1 MSADTRPD
9 EPLYL
14 LTRLL
19 LRRPGRIFPYTSLS
33 GAYSTELGDEGVKRA
48 MRTLSHSLPVP
59 ADIAA
64 QDPPTRSVT
73 AKPPISSTSSNA
85 VVHPATPT
93 PVPARSRSDPY
104 PTPLSAKAKGKRR
117 ASDRPWADLPTGLSP
132 EEERADPA
140 LAEAIRESLW
150 AAKVN
155 RVELDEDGEVVDS
168 PPPERPVGGRSVSN
182 TSISSEASS
191 RAAAPI
197 PSASASLQSAPPP
210 HAAHADF
217 AEEFSLTPRE
227 VLPITVLARNETTLS
242 LDEIMSCISAED
254 LRRVAKARKIPPSLL
269 ANREAVTEALR
280 GAAKKQTVLGFAPA
294 KGKGKSRE
302 RQAQGT
308 LPFSPSPSGRIT
320 SEGLLVAQLLPLIG
334 GHALQLTPELHAL
347 VARVN
352 LIFTRI
358 PPVTASSSS
367 LMLPSILV
375 TSRKRRYPD
384 YGPPTRSTVWRDRPE
399 LLTWERAVHWEA
411 VVADALGDTWQ
422 EQRKNPA
429 PGFGVRREAPNR
441 VEGAKIVKRVWEG
454 VWPVWSEL
462 VQGRGAEAVD
472 AKNQQGGLVGDRFQ
486 TGQWGLPVRRT
497 QRRQHR

>member
-1 MSADTRPD
+1 
-9 EPLYL
+9 
-14 LTRLL
+14 
-19 LRRPGRIFPYTSLS
+19 
-33 GAYSTELGDEGVKRA
+33 
-48 MRTLSHSLPVP
+48 
-59 ADIAA
+59 
-64 QDPPTRSVT
+64 
-73 AKPPISSTSSNA
+73 
-85 VVHPATPT
+85 
-93 PVPARSRSDPY
+93 
-104 PTPLSAKAKGKRR
+104 
-117 ASDRPWADLPTGLSP
+117 LSP

-150 AAKVN
+150 AARVN

-168 PPPERPVGGRSVSN
+168 PPAERPVGSRSASN
-182 TSISSEASS
+182 TSTSSATPS
-191 RAAAPI
+191 RAAAPVL
-197 PSASASLQSAPPP
+197 STASAPSP
-210 HAAHADF
+210 HADF

-227 VLPITVLARNETTLS
+227 ALPITVLARNETTLS

-294 KGKGKSRE
+294 KGKRKSRE
-302 RQAQGT
+302 RQAQAT
-308 LPFSPSPSGRIT
+308 LPFSPPPSGRIT
-320 SEGLLVAQLLPLIG
+320 SESLLVAQLLPLIG
-334 GHALQLTPELHAL
+334 GHALQLTPELHTL

-384 YGPPTRSTVWRDRPE
+384 YGPPTRSTIWQDRPE

-441 VEGAKIVKRVWEG
+441 VEGARIVKRVWEG

-462 VQGRGAEAVD
+462 VQGQGAEAVD
-472 AKNQQGGLVGDRFQ
+472 AKDQQGGLVGDRFK
-486 TGQWGLPVRRT
+486 TGQWG
-497 QRRQHR
+497 